1 MGTFHDNLVQSFSNF
16 KRKYI
21 NQLTDNFAD
30 AEESAVATKAYE
42 AGQYLTCTNVFLK
55 AKTNISIGDNL
66 VIGTNVEETSV
77 GNELESI
84 ADDAVNILS
93 IN

>member
-1 MGTFHDNLVQSFSNF
+1 MGTFHENLVQSFSNF
-16 KRKYI
+16 KGKYV
-21 NQLTDNFAD
+21 NKLTDNFAD
-30 AEESAVATKAYE
+30 AEESAVATKAYK
-42 AGQYLTCTNVFLK
+42 AGQYLTYTNAFLK